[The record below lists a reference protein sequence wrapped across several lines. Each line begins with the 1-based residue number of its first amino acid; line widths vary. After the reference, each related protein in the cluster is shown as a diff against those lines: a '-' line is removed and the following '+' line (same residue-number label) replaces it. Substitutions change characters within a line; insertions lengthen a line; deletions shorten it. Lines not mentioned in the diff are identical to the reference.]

1 MTQVRATGSI
11 SNDKSD
17 GRLLRSERSRRL
29 IIESMINL
37 VDEGFLVPTAQQ
49 VAQRADVGIRS
60 VFRHFDDMDDIFE
73 TANEIIFENVKSLF
87 TGGDRTG
94 TLEQRILHATE
105 QLSSG
110 YAATKNFILSGKI
123 RMWNTPVVRKNY
135 LLNQKRLQ
143 KELENWIPEIIQLD
157 PLAQQNAYA
166 VGSFDYWHRLQEIQ
180 ELQDRDCVLAISQ
193 QLKKILC

>member
-1 MTQVRATGSI
+1 MTQVRSTGSI

-87 TGGDRTG
+87 TGGNRTG
-94 TLEQRILHATE
+94 C
-105 QLSSG
+105 S
-110 YAATKNFILSGKI
+110 
-123 RMWNTPVVRKNY
+123 
-135 LLNQKRLQ
+135 
-143 KELENWIPEIIQLD
+143 
-157 PLAQQNAYA
+157 
-166 VGSFDYWHRLQEIQ
+166 
-180 ELQDRDCVLAISQ
+180 
-193 QLKKILC
+193 

>member
-94 TLEQRILHATE
+94 ALEKRILHATE
-105 QLSSG
+105 QLTSG
-110 YAATKNFILSGKI
+110 YAVTKNFILSGKI

-143 KELENWIPEIIQLD
+143 KELENWIPEIIHLD

>member
-94 TLEQRILHATE
+94 VLEKRILHATE
-105 QLSSG
+105 QLTSG
-110 YAATKNFILSGKI
+110 YAVTKNFILSGKI

-143 KELENWIPEIIQLD
+143 KELENWIPEILQLD
-157 PLAQQNAYA
+157 PLARQNAYA

>member
-1 MTQVRATGSI
+1 MAQVRATGSI

>member
-94 TLEQRILHATE
+94 VLEKRILHATE
-105 QLSSG
+105 QLTSG
-110 YAATKNFILSGKI
+110 YAVTKNFILSGKI

-143 KELENWIPEIIQLD
+143 KELENWIPEIIHLD

>member
-1 MTQVRATGSI
+1 
-11 SNDKSD
+11 
-17 GRLLRSERSRRL
+17 
-29 IIESMINL
+29 
-37 VDEGFLVPTAQQ
+37 VPTAQQ

-94 TLEQRILHATE
+94 VLEKRILHATE
-105 QLSSG
+105 QLTSG
-110 YAATKNFILSGKI
+110 YAVTKNFILSGKI

-143 KELENWIPEIIQLD
+143 KELENWIPEIIHLD

>member
-1 MTQVRATGSI
+1 MTHAGI
-11 SNDKSD
+11 SDSLTDDKTD
-17 GRLLRSERSRRL
+17 GRLLRSERSRKL
-29 IIESMINL
+29 IIQSMVDL

-73 TANEIIFENVKSLF
+73 TANEMIFENVKSLF

-94 TLEQRILHATE
+94 VLEKRILHATE
-105 QLSSG
+105 QLASG
-110 YAATKNFILSGKI
+110 YAVTKNFILSGKI

-143 KELENWIPEIIQLD
+143 KELENWIPEILQLD

>member
-1 MTQVRATGSI
+1 MTQVGI
-11 SNDKSD
+11 SDSLTNDKTD
-17 GRLLRSERSRRL
+17 GRLLRSERSRKL
-29 IIESMINL
+29 IIQSMVDL
-37 VDEGFLVPTAQQ
+37 VDEGYLVPTAQQ

-123 RMWNTPVVRKNY
+123 RMWNTPVIRKNY

-143 KELENWIPEIIQLD
+143 KELENWIPEITQLD
-157 PLAQQNAYA
+157 TINQQNAYA
-166 VGSFDYWHRLQEIQ
+166 VASFDYWHRLQEIQ
-180 ELQDRDCVLAISQ
+180 ELHDGDCVLAISQ

>member
-37 VDEGFLVPTAQQ
+37 IDEGFLVPTAQQ

-87 TGGDRTG
+87 TGGNRTG
-94 TLEQRILHATE
+94 VLEKRILHATE
-105 QLSSG
+105 QLTSG
-110 YAATKNFILSGKI
+110 YAVTKNFILSGKI

-143 KELENWIPEIIQLD
+143 KELENWIPEIIHLD

>member
-1 MTQVRATGSI
+1 MAQVRATGSI

-143 KELENWIPEIIQLD
+143 KELENWIPEIIHLD

>member
-94 TLEQRILHATE
+94 ALEKRILHATE
-105 QLSSG
+105 QLTSG
-110 YAATKNFILSGKI
+110 YAVTKNFILSGKI

-143 KELENWIPEIIQLD
+143 KELENWIPEIIHLD

-193 QLKKILC
+193 QLNKILC

>member
-87 TGGDRTG
+87 TGGNRTG
-94 TLEQRILHATE
+94 VLEKRILHATE
-105 QLSSG
+105 QLTSG
-110 YAATKNFILSGKI
+110 YAVTKNFILSGKI

-143 KELENWIPEIIQLD
+143 KELENWIPEITQLD
-157 PLAQQNAYA
+157 TINKQNAYA
-166 VGSFDYWHRLQEIQ
+166 VASFDYWHRLREIQ
-180 ELQDRDCVLAISQ
+180 ELPDGDCVLAISQ